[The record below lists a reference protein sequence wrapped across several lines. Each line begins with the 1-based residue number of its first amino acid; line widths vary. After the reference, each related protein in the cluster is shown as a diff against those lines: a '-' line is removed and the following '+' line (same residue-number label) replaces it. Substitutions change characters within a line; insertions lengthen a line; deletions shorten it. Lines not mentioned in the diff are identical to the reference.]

1 MKGRPPSREETRTL
15 QIGTLLLPEARAR
28 LLHPGRKR
36 YLDVLGHDLLR
47 PRHGAGVLGL
57 ADHGLDALDAPVA
70 VVEPARD
77 VLRQLLDIPLL
88 GLLGALVVEAGQ
100 HMLLVQPLELLRL
113 LGDVG
118 EQVRH
123 LVRDVGP
130 ARGQQVHLDHG
141 VAVVVV
147 VAARQEAA
155 PVRGLVGGEEHGGA
169 GGGAEALGA
178 GEVVA
183 TAILVP
189 VGRVVSVGL
198 PVGEIAAGRSGR
210 SEDWVWGRG
219 GCCAR
224 DGQREARGRRCDGQ
238 GDSQVGPVSPHGGRR
253 GEGRLLSGSV
263 WPLGRWSVDRVSV
276 WGRVQSSPAGA

>member
-1 MKGRPPSREETRTL
+1 M
-15 QIGTLLLPEARAR
+15 
-28 LLHPGRKR
+28 
-36 YLDVLGHDLLR
+36 
-47 PRHGAGVLGL
+47 
-57 ADHGLDALDAPVA
+57 A
-70 VVEPARD
+70 VVEAARD

-88 GLLGALVVEAGQ
+88 GLLGALVVEARQ

-189 VGRVVSVGL
+189 VGRVVSIGL
-198 PVGEIAAGRSGR
+198 PVGEIAAGRLGTER
-210 SEDWVWGRG
+210 GLGWGKGVVAWLLR
-219 GCCAR
+219 AQW
-224 DGQREARGRRCDGQ
+224 DTARGSRQEMRRTRRETYRLVRSRHMADGEER
-238 GDSQVGPVSPHGGRR
+238 DDCFQVQCG
-253 GEGRLLSGSV
+253 L
-263 WPLGRWSVDRVSV
+263 
-276 WGRVQSSPAGA
+276 